1 MTDIRHTENNNI
13 KSVVNDIPKTLLE
26 KNKRRVG
33 DIIIAK
39 RKPSKVLLGLT
50 LAINGLTPKVLPA
63 KNAKESIKTLIR
75 TMNKINIRSFKDPE
89 EKETE

>member
-26 KNKRRVG
+26 NNKRRVG
-33 DIIIAK
+33 DIVIAK

>member
-26 KNKRRVG
+26 NNKRRVG

>member
-26 KNKRRVG
+26 NNKRRVG

-63 KNAKESIKTLIR
+63 KNAKESIKTLIK
-75 TMNKINIRSFKDPE
+75 TMNKINIRSFNGPE
-89 EKETE
+89 EKEAE